1 MYIISMYVYM
11 YVCMYACMYAFM
23 DGCIYMTGSNR
34 MHACEN
40 LYASRI

>member
-1 MYIISMYVYM
+1 MYSISM
-11 YVCMYACMYAFM
+11 YVCMYV
-23 DGCIYMTGSNR
+23 CIYGQYAYIYDNWKSGSNR